1 MFEICNMKV
10 EDIKYL
16 VHDFESFM
24 KSSAKYCICDSEVYE
39 IPIKQCLLGCFSGRS
54 KHEKKIIDV
63 RL

>member
-1 MFEICNMKV
+1 MKV

-24 KSSAKYCICDSEVYE
+24 KSSAKFYICDSEVYE
-39 IPIKQCLLGCFSGRS
+39 IPIKQFLLGCFSGRS